1 MAECKVNCIWFIP
14 TVSCERGAFST
25 ETERSRIVNG
35 LGFSENIPVCEL
47 CPLETYTDEIGS
59 TTCLPCPKYHST
71 VSTGASSVSECLR
84 KYMCSIYATLF
95 YHIVM
100 FNDLIL
106 YIYSTTSAVG
116 MCCK

>member
-1 MAECKVNCIWFIP
+1 MAECKVNCIWFIT

-84 KYMCSIYATLF
+84 KCVHVQYLR
-95 YHIVM
+95 HP
-100 FNDLIL
+100 IL
-106 YIYSTTSAVG
+106 SKHVYTHCDV
-116 MCCK
+116 